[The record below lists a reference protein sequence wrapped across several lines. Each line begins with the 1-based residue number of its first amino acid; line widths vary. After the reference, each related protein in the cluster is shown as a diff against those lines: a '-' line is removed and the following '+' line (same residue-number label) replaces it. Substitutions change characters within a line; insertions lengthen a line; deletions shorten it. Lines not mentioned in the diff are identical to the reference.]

1 MRNQKSSMNKIMKI
15 ALASSLFLA
24 SHAYAGTW
32 GTGSFDNDSAAD
44 WVYELEQSKTTRYL
58 LTVFNAVPS
67 EGYIEVDGCSA
78 AIAAAD
84 VAASLKD
91 GKTEHLPK
99 VVAAWVQDNNLGYKP
114 ILATMAIQALSFCKS
129 TKRSELAQ
137 LWQEATP
144 KQWLSQVSEIEAR
157 LQ

>member
-1 MRNQKSSMNKIMKI
+1 MNKIFEI
-15 ALASSLFLA
+15 VLVSVLLFA

-32 GTGSFDNDSAAD
+32 GVGSFENDSAAD
-44 WVYELEQSKTTRYL
+44 WAYELEKSKTTRYL
-58 LTVFNAVPS
+58 LTVFNALPS
-67 EGYIEVDGCSA
+67 EGYIEVDVCSA

-99 VVAAWVQDNNLGYKP
+99 AVAVWVQSNRLGYKP
-114 ILATMAIQALSFCKS
+114 ILATKAIQAISFCKNIE
-129 TKRSELAQ
+129 RSELAQ
-137 LWQEATP
+137 LWQEATA
-144 KQWLSQVSEIEAR
+144 KQWLSLVLGIEAR